1 MCEARE
7 DTRHPQVS
15 HQAPKTPGT
24 HKARAPPGGLRLRAT
39 PTRSAQP
46 GPCGC
51 SNRKRGPARRTQPG
65 PGGGRPHFNIHTHTS
80 APPSGT
86 STGALYSKPATNLR
100 VCPLRGYH
108 GFRYLDGVT
117 AERINSQFYSHGP
130 HRRSLGS
137 WRLRLHEWHVCGA
150 VTYTRILKDGQRGGG
165 CRGVADF

>member
-1 MCEARE
+1 MGITHSDFLVDTSTREVAVRGAR
-7 DTRHPQVS
+7 
-15 HQAPKTPGT
+15 A
-24 HKARAPPGGLRLRAT
+24 ARAPPGGLRLRAT
-39 PTRSAQP
+39 PTRSAHSP
-46 GPCGC
+46 GLVRVQIG
-51 SNRKRGPARRTQPG
+51 SAARRARRTPPGPG
-65 PGGGRPHFNIHTHTS
+65 PGGRPLFNIHTLR
-80 APPSGT
+80 PSVRFRYQT
-86 STGALYSKPATNLR
+86 CVPNLP
-100 VCPLRGYH
+100 VYH